1 MMDRDVALQHLLEHT
16 EPADL
21 LLTTTGMIS
30 REAFY
35 TDDRPATFYMI
46 GSMGLLSSFGLGLA
60 LVHPERRVIVVDGDG
75 SFLMSLGN
83 APLVAYE
90 APPNLHHV
98 VLDNASYQS
107 TGAQPSISSRIDLA
121 PIAEA
126 AGYRSVVAAEE
137 PESLDR
143 ALDELFGS
151 HGPTLLHVRVNISEV
166 EDIPRVSHTPEEIRD
181 RFLREAMAS

>member
-1 MMDRDVALQHLLEHT
+1 MDRHVAVRHLLEHLR
-16 EPADL
+16 PDDL

-46 GSMGLLSSFGLGLA
+46 GSMGLASSFGLGLA
-60 LVHPERRVIVVDGDG
+60 MVHPARRIIVVDGDG
-75 SFLMSLGN
+75 SFLMSLGT

-90 APPNLHHV
+90 APRNLHHV

-107 TGAQPSISSRIDLA
+107 TGAQPSISTRIDLA

-126 AGYRSVVAAEE
+126 AGYRSVVSADDL
-137 PESLDR
+137 ESLDR
-143 ALDELFGS
+143 ALDELLGS
-151 HGPTLLHVRVNISEV
+151 PGPTLLHVRVNISEV
-166 EDIPRVSHTPEEIRD
+166 EGIPRVSHTPEEIRD
-181 RFLREAMAS
+181 RFLKEAMAS